1 MTRFTYC
8 LAIGAALAPMLCAA
22 PARAVA
28 PGRVWVSSFGSDSS
42 SCGGRTTPCATFL
55 QAQANVAAGGEISV
69 LTPGDFGPLT
79 INQSLSIT
87 NDGSGEAG
95 IQVTSGNA
103 IFISAGAGDIVGL
116 RGLIVDGAGTGGF
129 GITFLLGSALHVQNC
144 VIRNFEGQATST
156 GLVFSPSG
164 TSQLFVS
171 DTIIYNNGQGAN
183 SGGILVQPTTGSAN
197 VALDRVQLENNV
209 FGLKVDGSIANAKG
223 SRVIVRDSVFSGNAG
238 DGLVAL
244 GAANAQG
251 ALVFVIDSAFVG
263 NTGNGIL
270 ANGAH
275 GTVLLTDSV
284 VTRNG
289 AGINAVN
296 SGQIISYQ
304 NNKIDGNVGS
314 DGNPTSTRTQH

>member
-1 MTRFTYC
+1 MTRFAYC

-42 SCGGRTTPCATFL
+42 SCGGRTTPCATFA

-69 LTPGDFGPLT
+69 LTPGDFGALT

-164 TSQLFVS
+164 TSQLFML
-171 DTIIYNNGQGAN
+171 DTIIYN
-183 SGGILVQPTTGSAN
+183 
-197 VALDRVQLENNV
+197 
-209 FGLKVDGSIANAKG
+209 
-223 SRVIVRDSVFSGNAG
+223 
-238 DGLVAL
+238 
-244 GAANAQG
+244 
-251 ALVFVIDSAFVG
+251 
-263 NTGNGIL
+263 
-270 ANGAH
+270 
-275 GTVLLTDSV
+275 
-284 VTRNG
+284 
-289 AGINAVN
+289 
-296 SGQIISYQ
+296 
-304 NNKIDGNVGS
+304 
-314 DGNPTSTRTQH
+314 